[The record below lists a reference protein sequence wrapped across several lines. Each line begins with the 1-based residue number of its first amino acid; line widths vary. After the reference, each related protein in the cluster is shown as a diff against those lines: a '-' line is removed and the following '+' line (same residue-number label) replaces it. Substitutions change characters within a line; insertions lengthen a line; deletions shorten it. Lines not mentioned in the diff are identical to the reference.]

1 MKNIFG
7 QITGL
12 IIAGMVL
19 LSGCGGSENG
29 GDQQAA
35 SQQESSGLTEFE
47 MKHGVGPINEVVEV
61 GEIDPK
67 KVETGKEIFRTKCAA
82 CHKMDQ
88 SYVGP
93 PLGDVLEK
101 RTPTYVMNMILN
113 PVEMTKKHPEAR
125 KMLQQYM
132 NQMTFQNVSE
142 EQARAIVEYL
152 ASVQDDDDDEDQ
164 DEEGNE
170 TQQN

>member
-1 MKNIFG
+1 MKRLLGFF
-7 QITGL
+7 
-12 IIAGMVL
+12 IATTIL
-19 LSGCGGSENG
+19 LAGCGGSGNG
-29 GDQQAA
+29 GEQQAD

-47 MKHGVGPINEVVEV
+47 QKHGIGPVDEVVKV
-61 GEIDPK
+61 GEINPEM
-67 KVETGKEIFRTKCAA
+67 VEKGKEIFRTKCSA

-88 SYVGP
+88 GYVGP
-93 PLGDVLEK
+93 PLGNVLEK

-132 NQMTFQNVSE
+132 NQMTFQNVSK

-152 ASVQDDDDDEDQ
+152 ASVQSDNQNEQ
-164 DEEGNE
+164 DN
-170 TQQN
+170 

>member
-1 MKNIFG
+1 M
-7 QITGL
+7 
-12 IIAGMVL
+12 AGML
-19 LSGCGGSENG
+19 LLAGCGGSGNG
-29 GDQQAA
+29 GEQQDAA
-35 SQQESSGLTEFE
+35 GQESAGLTEFE
-47 MKHGVGPINEVVEV
+47 QKHGVGPINEVIEV
-61 GEIDPK
+61 GEINQEM
-67 KVETGKEIFRTKCAA
+67 VETGKEIFRTKCSA

-132 NQMTFQNVSE
+132 NQMTFQNVSKE
-142 EQARAIVEYL
+142 EARAIVEYL
-152 ASVQDDDDDEDQ
+152 ASVETDDQ
-164 DEEGNE
+164 NE
-170 TQQN
+170 PNN